1 MVMLLLAGLNV
12 WIFHSGV
19 YRRVATWDV
28 ASVPPR
34 AARVAGALSLVL
46 WICIVLSGRMIAYNW
61 FDCDRQPQP
70 PDRQFPDQLR
80 ARPIGGAL
88 MSLLGFFQWCEQSGI
103 GDTIRQSSWL
113 FPVIEAIHLLGLG
126 VIGGA
131 VLVVDLRLLGLGLR
145 RQSTAELAR
154 DAQPWLIGSLL
165 LMMTTGGLLFL
176 SESIKLYY
184 HDAFWFKM
192 ASLFLAIVFTFT
204 IQRKVILAGETR
216 MRPVWSKVVALVS
229 ILLWSGVGIGGRWIG
244 FS

>member
-1 MVMLLLAGLNV
+1 
-12 WIFHSGV
+12 
-19 YRRVATWDV
+19 
-28 ASVPPR
+28 
-34 AARVAGALSLVL
+34 
-46 WICIVLSGRMIAYNW
+46 
-61 FDCDRQPQP
+61 
-70 PDRQFPDQLR
+70 
-80 ARPIGGAL
+80 
-88 MSLLGFFQWCEQSGI
+88 MSLLAFFHWCEQSGI
-103 GDTIRQSSWL
+103 GNTIRQSSWL
-113 FPVIEAIHLLGLG
+113 FPLIEGIHLLGLG

-145 RQSTAELAR
+145 RQSTVQLAR

-184 HDAFWFKM
+184 HEAFWFKM

-204 IQRKVILAGETR
+204 IQRKVILASETSL
-216 MRPVWSKVVALVS
+216 RPVWSKVAALVS